1 MGACS
6 DPVCLYGRNTM
17 LPSAQC
23 SVALLTGPKGAERC
37 FQLLMR
43 RGGELVASL
52 KWNSIGH
59 LFA

>member
-1 MGACS
+1 
-6 DPVCLYGRNTM
+6 M